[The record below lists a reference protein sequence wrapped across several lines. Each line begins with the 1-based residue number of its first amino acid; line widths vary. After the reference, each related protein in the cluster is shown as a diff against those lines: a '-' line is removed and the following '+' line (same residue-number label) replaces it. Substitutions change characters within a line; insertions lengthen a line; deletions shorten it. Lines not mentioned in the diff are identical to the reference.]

1 MRTDRT
7 ARYRDCKN
15 QLIFDGADAPRD
27 PQNHQTF
34 QRKLVPVKGECGQK
48 VEPLAHISRELR
60 QRPHKRNAKTMM
72 SMRVRQLGVVEGW
85 GTKSQESAPALEE
98 VLFPSGMRLHLK

>member
-15 QLIFDGADAPRD
+15 QLIFDDADASRD
-27 PQNHQTF
+27 PQNHQTS
-34 QRKLVPVKGECGQK
+34 QRRLVPVKGECGQK
-48 VEPLAHISRELR
+48 VELANIAREQLR
-60 QRPHKRNAKTMM
+60 RPHRRNAKSIVRTK
-72 SMRVRQLGVVEGW
+72 VRQLGVVEGL
-85 GTKSQESAPALEE
+85 GKKPQESVLALEE